1 MIYKSFLVENNI
13 NVLKNKLILFYGENL
28 GLINEFK
35 KKIID
40 QNKHTHILRFTQEEI
55 LKNED
60 NFLRELYN
68 TSLFKNQKIFFVYD
82 ANDKIS
88 KLITNILPNIGE
100 NKIFLFSDVLEKK
113 SKLRNFFEKEK
124 TTDIIPCYTDNEISI
139 KKIISN
145 SLKEFEGVSQQIL
158 NIIYKSCN
166 NDRMRLYNE
175 IDKIKAYFSKKL
187 INDKDLIELLN
198 MSENENF
205 NYIKDCT
212 LNGNRKKTNELLNNT
227 IIEREKS
234 VFYIST
240 INKRLENL
248 KIVSQKK
255 DVNIEKAVAELRPP
269 IFWKDKPNFIQQARL
284 WNVNKINV
292 ALKKTYDVE
301 LKIKSNS
308 NLDNKIVMKKL
319 LVDICLLANA

>member
-60 NFLRELYN
+60 NFLSELYN

-145 SLKEFEGVSQQIL
+145 SLKEFRGVSQQIL

-166 NDRMRLYNE
+166 NDRMKLYNE
-175 IDKIKAYFSKKL
+175 IDKIKAYFSEKF

-198 MSENENF
+198 VSENENF
-205 NYIKDCT
+205 NYIKDST

-227 IIEREKS
+227 ILEREKS
-234 VFYIST
+234 IFYIST

-255 DVNIEKAVAELRPP
+255 DVNIEKAVTELRPP